1 MLLLHPASLKG
12 LGKLDGSLRPKIV
25 DFMTKFADHEGNGLR
40 LKPLTHKP
48 YWSARVGAEHR
59 AILVPAGGDAFCL
72 LEIRPRGSAYENLDR
87 LQVQVNKVTGE
98 LEYIDLNSLPKV
110 EVHAVGVTHRHTS
123 SEPGL
128 FDGFSHDELTDLGV
142 PPALLPSID
151 AITTEEDLFTF
162 LDVAPTLTAE
172 ILIELFTGKS
182 LDEVAEKITAPAA
195 AAEPVDIS
203 DYPAALSRPG
213 APVTTVDDAVR
224 AVLDGEF
231 TGWRVWLHPSQA
243 ALVERVFNGPARV
256 SGGPGTG
263 KTVVAVHRAARLA
276 RRLPPGDDAPIL
288 LTTYNTNLAA
298 ELSDRL
304 RKLLNPDDLRRVQ
317 VSTIDSVARSIA
329 YASGERREFANE
341 RNPLLTL
348 WNAVR
353 RDLGESDLKAPFLHD
368 EWTEVICG
376 QMITTR
382 PAYIAARR
390 EGRGVR
396 VSRAQRDRIWSLAE
410 VFESRLRDSGR
421 WTWDQMRASAALAAE
436 RGEGPRFRHVI
447 VDEAQDLTPA
457 QWRMLRAAVD
467 RGPDDLFLVGDAHQR
482 IYGQQVSLGSLGVN
496 IRGRSARLTLS
507 YRTTRQILAA
517 AVRVLSG
524 EAFDDL
530 DDGEEGLDAY
540 RSILSGPA
548 PVFRQAPDAAAEL
561 AVVVDELREC
571 QSEVVVCAPSGHR
584 VASLLAGIRAAG
596 IEAGEITR
604 NGPPTGVRVH
614 VGTMHRLK
622 GLEYPRVIVA
632 GVGAAEFPPSAV
644 QRLFDKDPV
653 AYRRELRRQRSLLFV
668 ATTRARDALTIVW
681 HGERSELV
689 R

>member
-12 LGKLDGSLRPKIV
+12 LGKLDGSLRPRVV
-25 DFMTKFADHEGNGLR
+25 DFMTKFADHESNGLR

-48 YWSARVGAEHR
+48 YWSARVGADHR
-59 AILVPAGGDAFCL
+59 AILAPAGGEAFFL

-98 LEYIDLNSLPKV
+98 LEFIDLDALPRV
-110 EVHAVGVTHRHTS
+110 EVHADIAHKSDAST
-123 SEPGL
+123 PGL
-128 FDGFSHDELTDLGV
+128 FDGFTHDELTGLGV

-151 AITTEEDLFTF
+151 ALIEDDDLFGF
-162 LDVAPTLTAE
+162 LEVAPTLTAE
-172 ILIELFTGKS
+172 ILLELATGKS
-182 LDEVAEKITAPAA
+182 LDEVAEKVTAPVAA
-195 AAEPVDIS
+195 ADPVDPT
-203 DYPAALSRPG
+203 DFPAALARPG
-213 APVTTVDDAVR
+213 TPVTTVDDAVR

-243 ALVERVFNGPARV
+243 ALVDRVFTGPARV

-276 RRLPPGDDAPIL
+276 RRLPSGDDQPIL

-298 ELSDRL
+298 ELSGRL
-304 RKLLNPDDLRRVQ
+304 KKLLNPDDFQRVQ
-317 VSTIDSVARSIA
+317 VSTVDSVARGIA
-329 YASGERREFANE
+329 YATGERREFAKD
-341 RNPLLTL
+341 RHSLLTL

-368 EWTEVICG
+368 EWAEVVCG

-382 PAYIAARR
+382 SAYIAARR
-390 EGRGVR
+390 DGRGVR

-410 VFESRLRDSGR
+410 VFESRLHDSGR

-436 RGEGPRFRHVI
+436 RGDGPRFRHVI

-457 QWRMLRAAVD
+457 QWRMLRAVVD

-482 IYGQQVSLGSLGVN
+482 IYGNQVSLGTLGVN
-496 IRGRSARLTLS
+496 IRGRSSRLTLS

-524 EAFDDL
+524 ESFDDL
-530 DDGEEGLDAY
+530 DDGEEGLDSY

-548 PVFRQAPDAAAEL
+548 PVFRPTTDAVAEL
-561 AVVVDELREC
+561 ALIITELRAC
-571 QSEVVVCAPSGHR
+571 PSEVVVCAPSAHR

-596 IEAGEITR
+596 IDAGEITR
-604 NGPPTGVRVH
+604 DGPPAGTRVH

-644 QRLFDKDPV
+644 RRLADEDP
-653 AYRRELRRQRSLLFV
+653 AAHRRELRRQRSLLFV

-689 R
+689 L